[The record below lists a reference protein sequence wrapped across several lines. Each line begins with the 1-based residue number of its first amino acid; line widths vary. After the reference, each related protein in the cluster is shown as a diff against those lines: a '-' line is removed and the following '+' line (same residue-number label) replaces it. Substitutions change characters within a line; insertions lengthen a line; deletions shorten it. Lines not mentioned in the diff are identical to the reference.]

1 MNISRFILAK
11 LGWAIKIEIDQI
23 PDKCVICVAPHTSNW
38 DFILGKL
45 VYWSLDK
52 QACFLIKKQW
62 TVFPFSLFMK
72 PMGAIPVDRS
82 KKTSV
87 TDQVVEMFRAN
98 KTFQVAV
105 TPEGTRKANP
115 NWKKGFY
122 YIAKDAKVPIVL
134 AGMDYGKKLMVFGKI
149 IIPSDNL
156 QQDMLEI
163 KRFYEGYQAKNP
175 EGFNLGL

>member
-1 MNISRFILAK
+1 
-11 LGWAIKIEIDQI
+11 
-23 PDKCVICVAPHTSNW
+23 
-38 DFILGKL
+38 
-45 VYWSLDK
+45 
-52 QACFLIKKQW
+52 
-62 TVFPFSLFMK
+62 
-72 PMGAIPVDRS
+72 MGAIPVDRS

-163 KRFYEGYQAKNP
+163 KRFYEGFQAKNP